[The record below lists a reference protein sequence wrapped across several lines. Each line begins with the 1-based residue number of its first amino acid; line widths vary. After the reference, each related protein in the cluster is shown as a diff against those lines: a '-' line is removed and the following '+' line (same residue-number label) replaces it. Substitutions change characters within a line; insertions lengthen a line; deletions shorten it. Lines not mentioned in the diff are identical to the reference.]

1 MTQPPD
7 PTAPQP
13 GAGTPPPPPPAPA
26 GFPPP
31 PPPPPAPAPAP
42 PAGFGYGTAGPVPP
56 GMYYDQ
62 TGELM
67 LPNGVQLAGAGRR
80 IGAWFLS
87 IALFV
92 VTLGIGYIVWGLVV
106 WARGQ
111 TPALSV
117 LGMRC
122 WRPADNAVPGWGYM
136 ALREIVG
143 RFVENIIFIIAIV
156 SFVLMLAT
164 PKRQCLHDMIAG
176 TVVVHDPNK
185 VLAARAA

>member
-7 PTAPQP
+7 PNAPP
-13 GAGTPPPPPPAPA
+13 GPDMPPPPMPPSA
-26 GFPPP
+26 GFP
-31 PPPPPAPAPAP
+31 PPPPPAPAP
-42 PAGFGYGTAGPVPP
+42 PAGYGYGAGGSAPP
-56 GMYYDQ
+56 GMFFDP
-62 TGELM
+62 TSELV
-67 LPNGVQLAGAGRR
+67 LPNGVTLAPLGRR

-92 VTLGIGYIVWGLVV
+92 VTLGIGYIVWGLVI
-106 WARGQ
+106 WGRGQ

-143 RFVENIIFIIAIV
+143 RIVEGILGFITLLT
-156 SFVLMLAT
+156 SFVIMLAT
-164 PKRQCLHDMIAG
+164 PKHQCLHDMIAG
-176 TVVVHDPNK
+176 TVVLHDPDK
-185 VLAARAA
+185 VLDRPVA